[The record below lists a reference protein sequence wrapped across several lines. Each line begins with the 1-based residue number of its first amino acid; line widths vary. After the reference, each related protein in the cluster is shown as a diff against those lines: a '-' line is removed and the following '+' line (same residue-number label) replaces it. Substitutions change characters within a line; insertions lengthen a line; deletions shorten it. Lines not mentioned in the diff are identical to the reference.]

1 MREATPRA
9 ATPRDLLYV
18 YALAS
23 IAARRAAKNGKRY
36 IVAVKHK
43 GEPFGFRLIATNEPA
58 LCHASVAVDH
68 QLATAANM
76 LYALAHSAPVRVEFD
91 EDDVDEYLT

>member
-1 MREATPRA
+1 MIVIGISEYNLSH
-9 ATPRDLLYV
+9 LLYV

-43 GEPFGFRLIATNEPA
+43 GEPFGFRLIATNEPG
-58 LCHASVAVDH
+58 LCHTSVAVD
-68 QLATAANM
+68 QLPTAANM
-76 LYALAHSAPVRVEFD
+76 LYALAHNAPVRVEFD
-91 EDDVDEYLT
+91 ANDVDEYLD

>member
-1 MREATPRA
+1 MKEATA
-9 ATPRDLLYV
+9 KDLLYV
-18 YALAS
+18 FAMGS

-43 GEPFGFRLIATNEPA
+43 SEPFGFRLIATDEPG
-58 LCHASVAVDH
+58 LCHTSVAVS

-76 LYALAHSAPVRVEFD
+76 LYALTHNAPVRVEFD
-91 EDDVDEYLT
+91 ADDVDKYLD